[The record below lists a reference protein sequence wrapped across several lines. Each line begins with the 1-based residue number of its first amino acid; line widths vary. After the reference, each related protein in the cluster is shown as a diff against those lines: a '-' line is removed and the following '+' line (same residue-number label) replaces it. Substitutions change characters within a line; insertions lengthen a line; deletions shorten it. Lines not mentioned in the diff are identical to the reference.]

1 MSSQWEN
8 FTDITRLILAVS
20 GDSDAFSAAF
30 GKTDFD
36 FWMPF
41 ENDNR
46 KVKVHIVTGQVPFSD
61 LTDRHRDRINLP
73 NSVPRFFA
81 RIYNLAGK
89 DSFEMVRHLTSFN
102 VFVRHY
108 TQKGF

>member
-8 FTDITRLILAVS
+8 FNYKGSTDITRLILVVS
-20 GDSDAFSAAF
+20 GNSASALF
-30 GKTDFD
+30 GIPQIADWIT
-36 FWMPF
+36 F
-41 ENDNR
+41 ENDN
-46 KVKVHIVTGQVPFSD
+46 KVYVTSVTGMVPFADSD
-61 LTDRHRDRINLP
+61 KDRVYLP
-73 NSVPRFFA
+73 NSVPRHLA
-81 RIYNLAGK
+81 RIHNLAGK